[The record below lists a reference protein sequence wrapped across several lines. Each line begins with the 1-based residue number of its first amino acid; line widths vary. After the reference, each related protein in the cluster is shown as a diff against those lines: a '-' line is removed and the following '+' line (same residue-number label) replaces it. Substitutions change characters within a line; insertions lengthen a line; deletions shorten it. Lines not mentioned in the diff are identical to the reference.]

1 MLYCAQN
8 EESNWCNGLLE
19 VPPLIIVA
27 VMLPT
32 LAAGGKGARR
42 GITASWAPPAC
53 PCIDLAPSRSFRPV
67 KAWHEHGIST

>member
-27 VMLPT
+27 VMLRT
-32 LAAGGKGARR
+32 LAAGGKA
-42 GITASWAPPAC
+42 A
-53 PCIDLAPSRSFRPV
+53 
-67 KAWHEHGIST
+67 